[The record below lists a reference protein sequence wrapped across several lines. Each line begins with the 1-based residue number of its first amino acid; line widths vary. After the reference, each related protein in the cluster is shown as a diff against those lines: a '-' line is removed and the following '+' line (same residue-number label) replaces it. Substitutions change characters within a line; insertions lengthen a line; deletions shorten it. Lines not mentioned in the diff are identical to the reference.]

1 MIILEITEFW
11 ENGAISFL
19 ENGAILFWEI
29 GAVLKMFKPAKFE
42 PYGRP
47 TIWACH
53 HCYKYMTNVIYN
65 YKEIG
70 VILS

>member
-1 MIILEITEFW
+1 MVILEITGFW

-29 GAVLKMFKPAKFE
+29 GAVLKMFKPAKFG

-47 TIWACH
+47 TTENGA
-53 HCYKYMTNVIYN
+53 TF
-65 YKEIG
+65 IG
-70 VILS
+70 LAQ